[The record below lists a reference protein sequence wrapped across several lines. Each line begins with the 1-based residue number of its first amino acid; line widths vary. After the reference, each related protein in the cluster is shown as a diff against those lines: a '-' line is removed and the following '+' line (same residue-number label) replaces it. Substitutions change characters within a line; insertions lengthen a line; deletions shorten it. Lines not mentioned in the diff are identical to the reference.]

1 MKLGRIVGSV
11 MCTVKDP
18 GLEGARLLL
27 LQPVDEGGR
36 AYGDPLIACNAVQ
49 AARATG
55 AVGGGRGRPW
65 PTRLRQPAD
74 AVIGIVDRVDA

>member
-36 AYGDPLIACNAVQ
+36 P
-49 AARATG
+49 TG
-55 AVGGGRGRPW
+55 
-65 PTRLRQPAD
+65 TS
-74 AVIGIVDRVDA
+74 